1 MNYEKLEKLIDYLRN
16 KDDIDIETLNEIEM
30 IFNISTNVIYHI
42 FNEINKII
50 IKNNNN
56 ITTEAILI
64 MLELEMYDVIS
75 DIEYYQRQIER
86 LHLDDELLGEAIKN
100 QKNTYIKLENYQMFF
115 GYKEDTKLLKSK

>member
-100 QKNTYIKLENYQMFF
+100 QENTYIKLENYQMFF
-115 GYKEDTKLLKSK
+115 GYKEDTKLFKLK